1 MPLASQKRKS
11 DFLALRQRCRLCKFQ
26 VRSQN
31 LVYGAATRQRLYTA
45 LRRIEI
51 PFDERFAFV
60 QIDCDLYQPAKAALE
75 YFYPRMSHGGL
86 IVVHDLATGRWPGI
100 SQAVNEFLADKP
112 ESLVLMPDTSGSAAI
127 VRQRLT

>member
-1 MPLASQKRKS
+1 
-11 DFLALRQRCRLCKFQ
+11 

-31 LVYGAATRQRLYTA
+31 LACGAATRQRLYTA

-60 QIDCDLYQPAKAALE
+60 QIDCGLYQPAKAALE
-75 YFYPRMSHGGL
+75 YFYPSMSHGGL
-86 IVVHDLATGRWPGI
+86 IVVHDFASGPWPGI
-100 SQAVNEFLADKP
+100 SPAVNEFLADKP
-112 ESLVLMPDTSGSAAI
+112 ESPLLIPDTSGSAAI